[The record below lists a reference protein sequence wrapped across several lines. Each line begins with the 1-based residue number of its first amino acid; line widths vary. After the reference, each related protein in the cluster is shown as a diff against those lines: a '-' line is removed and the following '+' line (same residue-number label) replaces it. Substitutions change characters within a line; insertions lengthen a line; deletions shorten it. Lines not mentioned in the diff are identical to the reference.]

1 MNTTSRSRL
10 RGPATAVAIATLL
23 LTGCQAGEGATH
35 LDATGA
41 AAPAR
46 LSGVCA
52 ASTTRNGV
60 LHCTKLFRG
69 SKPIR
74 LPGDPSRTQRYGAL
88 KRGTPT
94 FHTRAGDLPL
104 SASVVKRL
112 KAAFENGRTNDASA
126 VHLATIVKGTVTKLE
141 PVVIVE
147 KNAVLRTVFAGRAM
161 EGRIGARTSRG
172 DYASRTT
179 LPVRFEFAGST
190 ADGRLTGRIV
200 NASKAVRGAKGTC
213 LPALDRT
220 KANPLVGGFTA
231 KVSLDRVPS
240 MHAAFN
246 DELVLEWSDGVS
258 NMGAAYY
265 PSVATLLGGDPLGR
279 TWETTLHGTP
289 SAGPPVDL
297 RLVKGGGG
305 AC

>member
-10 RGPATAVAIATLL
+10 RRPATAVAIAALL
-23 LTGCQAGEGATH
+23 LTGCQAGEAATH
-35 LDATGA
+35 LDPTGA
-41 AAPAR
+41 AAPAG
-46 LSGVCA
+46 LSDVCA

-60 LHCTKLFRG
+60 PHCTRLFPG
-69 SKPIR
+69 SDPIR

-112 KAAFENGRTNDASA
+112 KAALDKGRTDDVSA

-147 KNAVLRTVFAGRAM
+147 KNALLRAVFAGRAM
-161 EGRIGARTSRG
+161 EGTIGTRTKRG
-172 DYASRTT
+172 DYTSKPT

-200 NASKAVRGAKGTC
+200 NASKAVRGAEGTC

-220 KANPLVGGFTA
+220 KSNPLVGPFTA

-240 MHAAFN
+240 MHTAFN
-246 DELVLEWSDGVS
+246 DELVLEWSDDLS
-258 NMGAAYY
+258 NMGFAYY
-265 PSVATLLGGDPLGR
+265 PSIATLLGGDPLGR
-279 TWETTLHGTP
+279 IWETILHGTP